1 VQTVEVGGF
10 TVRYHRANNVIPRF
24 PPLAILCQEL
34 HTLVI
39 KASDQHVAVH
49 IGVNE
54 DGMIQCFIAHNGM
67 TARHE
72 VSQHAHF
79 LFDFNF
85 AGQHFMLLHYPSEF
99 APHGEATFELSV
111 LGQSLVFSHT
121 LDMRID
127 QGEERSQAVIYNF
140 PRRVH

>member
-1 VQTVEVGGF
+1 MQTVEVGKF
-10 TVRYHRANNVIPRF
+10 TVRYHRARNVIPRF

-39 KASDQHVAVH
+39 RVPEQHVALH
-49 IGVNE
+49 IGVNR
-54 DGMIQCFIAHNGM
+54 DGMIQCFISCNGI

-72 VSQHAHF
+72 VAQQAHF

-99 APHGEATFELSV
+99 SHQGEDAFELSV
-111 LGQSLVFSHT
+111 LGQSLVFSYT
-121 LDMRID
+121 MDMHVQ
-127 QGEERSQAVIYNF
+127 QGEERSQAVIYDF
-140 PRRVH
+140 PRKM